1 MFRRLDDS
9 ISVSAQITPDQV
21 AEAAATG
28 VTMIVNN
35 RPEGEEAGQPEGAQ
49 IAAAAEAAGIGY
61 RAIPVTHAGFSA
73 NQLDEMNA
81 ALDAAGGPV
90 LAYCRSGTRSTYL
103 WALARAQRGD
113 APDMLAEKAAV
124 AGYDLAA
131 IRPML
136 DALSG
141 GR

>member
-9 ISVSAQITPDQV
+9 ISVSPQITPDQV
-21 AEAAATG
+21 AAAATDG
-28 VTMIVNN
+28 VAMIINN
-35 RPEGEEAGQPEGAQ
+35 RPDDEEAGQPSGAE
-49 IAAAAEAAGIGY
+49 IRAAAETAGIAY
-61 RAIPVTHAGFSA
+61 CAIPVTHAGFSA
-73 NQLDEMNA
+73 NQLEEMNA

-103 WALARAQRGD
+103 WALSRAQRGD
-113 APDMLAEKAAV
+113 APDALAGKAAD
-124 AGYDLAA
+124 AGYDLSS